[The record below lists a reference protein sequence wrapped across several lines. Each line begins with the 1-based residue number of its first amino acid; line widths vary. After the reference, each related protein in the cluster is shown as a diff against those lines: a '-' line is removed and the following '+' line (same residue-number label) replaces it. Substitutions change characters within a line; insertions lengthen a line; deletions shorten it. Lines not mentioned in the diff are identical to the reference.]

1 MTDCVD
7 KTLEISLA
15 DDMISVSVDGK
26 IIAVGKLVQKSFS
39 KIGLIEDYQF
49 IIEEK
54 IEEYGI

>member
-7 KTLEISLA
+7 KTLEISLV

-26 IIAVGKLVQKSFS
+26 TVAVGKIVQKYFN
-39 KIGLIEDYQF
+39 KVGVIEDYQF

-54 IEEYGI
+54 TEEYGI